1 MIDAKVMSNFVQ
13 NSVPHLLA
21 NAVGVTM
28 AIGFNRALIN
38 GDDLRVRNSRLTIG
52 GQRHPFIESEERIS
66 CFDAH
71 SLHHLFARL
80 VLHPHQNV
88 FHLLLKLS
96 RNRTERLLDEE
107 FERTQRTFIGN
118 FAFDKSVICI
128 SFYHAIVAF
137 AARVVSPWAHCAI
150 QYTLWREEE
159 RSHGSKGESAEQE
172 EPTGKKVIQVVEIG
186 TEEEECDEETHQGEK
201 VTRAITVSIFGRLIQ
216 FWFAMIVVLF
226 LLLSHIHPLFPPK
239 MCKVKVTREETD
251 DIGIFQFWENCPL

>member
-52 GQRHPFIESEERIS
+52 GQWHPIIESEERIS

-71 SLHHLFARL
+71 SLHHLFAWL
-80 VLHPHQNV
+80 VLHSHQHV

-107 FERTQRTFIGN
+107 FERTQLTLICI
-118 FAFDKSVICI
+118 FAFDKTVICV
-128 SFYHAIVAF
+128 SFYHAIVTF
-137 AARVVSPWAHCAI
+137 AARVVSPWAYCAI
-150 QYTLWREEE
+150 QYTLWQEEE

-186 TEEEECDEETHQGEK
+186 TEEEECDEETHHGEK
-201 VTRAITVSIFGRLIQ
+201 VTRAITLSIFGRLIQ
-216 FWFAMIVVLF
+216 FWLF
-226 LLLSHIHPLFPPK
+226 SHIHPLFPPK
-239 MCKVKVTREETD
+239 MYKVKVTREETD
-251 DIGIFQFWENCPL
+251 DICIFQCWENYPL

>member
-80 VLHPHQNV
+80 VLHPHQHV

-107 FERTQRTFIGN
+107 FERTQLTFIGICI
-118 FAFDKSVICI
+118 FTFDKTVIRI
-128 SFYHAIVAF
+128 SFYHAIVTF
-137 AARVVSPWAHCAI
+137 AALVVSPCAHCAI
-150 QYTLWREEE
+150 QYTLWQEEE
-159 RSHGSKGESAEQE
+159 CSHGSKGESAEQE

-201 VTRAITVSIFGRLIQ
+201 VSRAIIVSIFGSLIR
-216 FWFAMIVVLF
+216 FWLF
-226 LLLSHIHPLFPPK
+226 SHIHPLFPPK
-239 MCKVKVTREETD
+239 MYKV
-251 DIGIFQFWENCPL
+251 